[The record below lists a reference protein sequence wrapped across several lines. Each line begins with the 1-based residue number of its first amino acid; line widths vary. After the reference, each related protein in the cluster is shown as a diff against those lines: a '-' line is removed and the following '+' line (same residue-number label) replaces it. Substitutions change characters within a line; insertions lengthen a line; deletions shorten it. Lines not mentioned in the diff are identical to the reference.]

1 MEGSSDLVDVA
12 IHENAWL
19 KRMTEEKWH
28 ELFER
33 CHALV
38 LPGHKTANVSVCLTN
53 NEEMCGLNTQY
64 RQKDYPTNVLAFPQ
78 DSDGILGDIVLA
90 YGTIQEE
97 AVAQGKSFVDHAT
110 HLFVHG
116 LLHLDGHDHETQEES
131 QVMEDLEIKILK
143 TLGIGNPY
151 E

>member
-1 MEGSSDLVDVA
+1 
-12 IHENAWL
+12 
-19 KRMTEEKWH
+19 
-28 ELFER
+28 
-33 CHALV
+33 
-38 LPGHKTANVSVCLTN
+38 
-53 NEEMCGLNTQY
+53 MCGLNTQY